1 MRLCPSCK
9 RGYEDET
16 LNYCL
21 QDGTPLVSVHPG
33 SEDPTQRLN
42 RSTAETIIL
51 PTPPAADA
59 SQASKPHPETHYA
72 KSGNV
77 NIAFQIVGEGPIDI
91 VYVPGWVSHLE
102 YAWESPL
109 VANFYRRL
117 ASFSRLILFDKRGTD
132 LSDQAADLPT
142 LEQRMDDVRAVME
155 AADSA
160 RAVVFGM
167 SEGGNMSM
175 LFAATYPERTI
186 ALITFGVFAKR
197 VWEPEYPWAP
207 TPEQR
212 QRFYDAIE
220 KDWGGPIGIE
230 DIAPSMAE
238 DQSLRDWWAA
248 YQRRSASPSAALAL
262 ARMNTMIDVSNV
274 LPAIHVPTLVLHR
287 TGDRDAN
294 IEEGRYIAGRIPGA
308 RLVELPGVDHLIYAG
323 DQNSVITE
331 VQSFIQ
337 NIQQTKHSE
346 DVLAT
351 VLYGELLEPN
361 AKSESATNLSKDRE
375 RTLALAKREC
385 EWFKATMIQT
395 EAGTFVAAF
404 DGPVRAVRAAAA
416 IAEATRRAGI
426 QVRIGLH
433 TGLCNLGAEK
443 IGGAAVEI
451 SSAVT
456 SLAEAGEVLV
466 SQPVKDLLSG
476 SGVQFA
482 DREALRLDQD
492 LGEWKLYAMKRD

>member
-9 RGYEDET
+9 QGYEDDT
-16 LNYCL
+16 LNFCL
-21 QDGTPLVSVHPG
+21 QDGTPLVSVYPG

-51 PTPPAADA
+51 PTPPGDA
-59 SQASKPHPETHYA
+59 SQVSKPHPETHYA

-117 ASFSRLILFDKRGTD
+117 ASFSRLILFDKRGTG

-155 AADSA
+155 AADSG

-167 SEGGNMSM
+167 SEGGNMSL

-212 QRFYDAIE
+212 QGFYDAIE

-230 DIAPSMAE
+230 DIAPSMAD
-238 DQSLRDWWAA
+238 DQNLRDWWAA

-287 TGDRDAN
+287 IGDLDAN

-308 RLVELPGVDHLIYAG
+308 RLVELPGIDHLIYAG
-323 DQNSVITE
+323 DQDSVITE

-337 NIQQTKHSE
+337 NIQQTSQSE

-351 VLYGELLEPN
+351 VLYAEIVQPNLE
-361 AKSESATNLSKDRE
+361 SESSTSPNRDRE

-395 EAGTFVAAF
+395 GASFVATF

-416 IAEATRRAGI
+416 IAEGTHRAGI
-426 QVRIGLH
+426 KVRIGLH
-433 TGLCNLGAEK
+433 TGLCNIGAER

-451 SSAVT
+451 SSLVAG
-456 SLAEAGEVLV
+456 LAEAGEVLV

-476 SGVQFA
+476 SGVQFD
-482 DREALRLDQD
+482 DRDPLKLDQD
-492 LGEWKLYAMKRD
+492 LGEWKLYAVHQP

>member
-1 MRLCPSCK
+1 MRFCPTCK
-9 RGYEDET
+9 QGYEDDT

-21 QDGTPLVSVHPG
+21 QDGSPLVSIYPG
-33 SEDPTQRLN
+33 SEDPTRRLN
-42 RSTAETIIL
+42 RSTAETMVL
-51 PTPPAADA
+51 PTSAAADA
-59 SQASKPHPETHYA
+59 SQVSKPHPETHYA

-102 YAWESPL
+102 YGWESPL

-117 ASFSRLILFDKRGTD
+117 ASFSRLILFDKRGTG

-167 SEGGNMSM
+167 SEGGNMSL

-197 VWEPEYPWAP
+197 VWDPEYPWAP
-207 TPEQR
+207 TAEQR
-212 QRFYDAIE
+212 QGFYDAIE
-220 KDWGGPIGIE
+220 NEWGSPIGIE
-230 DIAPSMAE
+230 DIAPSVAH
-238 DQSLRDWWAA
+238 DQSVRDWWAT

-262 ARMNTMIDVSNV
+262 ARMNTMIDVSSV
-274 LPAIHVPTLVLHR
+274 LPAIQVPTLLLHR
-287 TGDRDAN
+287 TGDLDVN
-294 IEEGRYIAGRIPGA
+294 IAEGRYIAERIPA
-308 RLVELPGVDHLIYAG
+308 AKFVELPGIDHLIYAG
-323 DQNSVITE
+323 DQDSVITE

-337 NIQQTKHSE
+337 SIQQTNHSE

-351 VLYGELLEPN
+351 VLYAEILPTSQ
-361 AKSESATNLSKDRE
+361 SEISGDTSKDRE
-375 RTLALAKREC
+375 RALAMAKRES
-385 EWFKATMIQT
+385 EWFKATVIQ
-395 EAGTFVAAF
+395 AGAVFVATF

-416 IAEATRRAGI
+416 IAKATRRAGI
-426 QVRIGLH
+426 DVRAGLH
-433 TGLCNLGAEK
+433 TGLCNIAAEK

-451 SSAVT
+451 SSAVAAV
-456 SLAEAGEVLV
+456 AEAGEVLV
-466 SQPVKDLLSG
+466 TQPVKDLLSG
-476 SGVQFA
+476 SGVQF
-482 DREALRLDQD
+482 DERDALRLDRD
-492 LGEWKLYAMKRD
+492 LGELKLYAVKPE

>member
-1 MRLCPSCK
+1 MRLCPSCN
-9 RGYEDET
+9 RGYEDDT
-16 LNYCL
+16 LNFCL
-21 QDGTPLVSVHPG
+21 QDGTPLVGVYPG
-33 SEDPTQRLN
+33 SEDPTQRLS
-42 RSTAETIIL
+42 RSTAETVIL

-59 SQASKPHPETHYA
+59 SQVSKPHPETHYA

-117 ASFSRLILFDKRGTD
+117 ASFSRLILFDKRGTG
-132 LSDQAADLPT
+132 LSDQAANLPT

-197 VWEPEYPWAP
+197 VWDPEYPWAP

-212 QRFYDAIE
+212 QGFYDAIE

-238 DQSLRDWWAA
+238 DQNLRDWWAA

-294 IEEGRYIAGRIPGA
+294 IEERPLPCRTDSGRETCGTSWNRSSDLC
-308 RLVELPGVDHLIYAG
+308 RR
-323 DQNSVITE
+323 
-331 VQSFIQ
+331 
-337 NIQQTKHSE
+337 SE
-346 DVLAT
+346 
-351 VLYGELLEPN
+351 
-361 AKSESATNLSKDRE
+361 
-375 RTLALAKREC
+375 
-385 EWFKATMIQT
+385 
-395 EAGTFVAAF
+395 
-404 DGPVRAVRAAAA
+404 
-416 IAEATRRAGI
+416 
-426 QVRIGLH
+426 
-433 TGLCNLGAEK
+433 
-443 IGGAAVEI
+443 
-451 SSAVT
+451 
-456 SLAEAGEVLV
+456 
-466 SQPVKDLLSG
+466 
-476 SGVQFA
+476 
-482 DREALRLDQD
+482 
-492 LGEWKLYAMKRD
+492 

>member
-9 RGYEDET
+9 QGYEDDT

-21 QDGTPLVSVHPG
+21 QDGSPLVSVHPS
-33 SEDPTQRLN
+33 SEDPTRRLN

-51 PTPPAADA
+51 PTPSATDA
-59 SQASKPHPETHYA
+59 SGVSTPHAETHYA
-72 KSGNV
+72 KSGKI
-77 NIAFQIVGEGPIDI
+77 NIAYQVLGDGPIDI
-91 VYVPGWVSHLE
+91 VYVPGWVTHLE
-102 YAWESPL
+102 YGWEAPL
-109 VANFYRRL
+109 VASFYQRL
-117 ASFSRLILFDKRGTD
+117 ASFSRLILFDKRGTG

-230 DIAPSMAE
+230 DIAPSVAQ

-274 LPAIHVPTLVLHR
+274 LPAIHVPALVLHR
-287 TGDRDAN
+287 TGDLDAN
-294 IEEGRYIAGRIPGA
+294 IEEGRYIAARIPGA
-308 RLVELPGVDHLIYAG
+308 KFVELPGIDHLIYAG
-323 DQNSVITE
+323 DQDSVITE

-337 NIQQTKHSE
+337 NIQQTSHNE

-351 VLYGELLEPN
+351 VVSAEILQPN
-361 AKSESATNLSKDRE
+361 LGSESPTNTSKDRE
-375 RTLALAKREC
+375 RTLALGKREC
-385 EWFKATMIQT
+385 EWFKATMIQ
-395 EAGTFVAAF
+395 ADDGTFVAAF

-416 IAEATRRAGI
+416 IAEGAGRAGI
-426 QVRIGLH
+426 KVRIGLH
-433 TGLCNLGAEK
+433 TGLCNIGAEK

-451 SSAVT
+451 SSAVA
-456 SLAEAGEVLV
+456 SLRESGEGLGSHAG
-466 SQPVKDLLSG
+466 KDLRS
-476 SGVQFA
+476 
-482 DREALRLDQD
+482 
-492 LGEWKLYAMKRD
+492 

>member
-1 MRLCPSCK
+1 
-9 RGYEDET
+9 
-16 LNYCL
+16 
-21 QDGTPLVSVHPG
+21 
-33 SEDPTQRLN
+33 
-42 RSTAETIIL
+42 
-51 PTPPAADA
+51 
-59 SQASKPHPETHYA
+59 
-72 KSGNV
+72 
-77 NIAFQIVGEGPIDI
+77 
-91 VYVPGWVSHLE
+91 
-102 YAWESPL
+102 
-109 VANFYRRL
+109 
-117 ASFSRLILFDKRGTD
+117 
-132 LSDQAADLPT
+132 
-142 LEQRMDDVRAVME
+142 MDDVRAVME

-160 RAVVFGM
+160 RAVVFGI

-212 QRFYDAIE
+212 QRFYNAIE

-308 RLVELPGVDHLIYAG
+308 KLVELPGIDHLIYAG
-323 DQNSVITE
+323 DQDSVIAE

-337 NIQQTKHSE
+337 NIQQTTHSE

-351 VLYGELLEPN
+351 VLFAEIVQPNPESEL
-361 AKSESATNLSKDRE
+361 ATNMSKDRG

-385 EWFKATMIQT
+385 EWFKATMTHT
-395 EAGTFVAAF
+395 EDGTFVATF

-416 IAEATRRAGI
+416 IAEGTRRAGI
-426 QVRIGLH
+426 KVRIGLH
-433 TGLCNLGAEK
+433 TGLCNIAAEK
-443 IGGAAVEI
+443 IGGGAVEI
-451 SSAVT
+451 GSAVA

-476 SGVQFA
+476 SGVQFD
-482 DREALRLDQD
+482 DRDALKLDQS
-492 LGEWKLYAMKRD
+492 LGQWKLYAVKRD